1 MTMTASHHAADCG
14 WQFEQYP
21 HECDCGVYEGK
32 LGRINIDR
40 QLFEAMFATLQRK
53 GHVFDHYANLH
64 ADKGTEDGN
73 RKALA
78 NRDHATDIKKI
89 TDRVT
94 EVRKAGHRTMYLEML
109 DVAYE
114 AVRANGKKP
123 VAFVMTPDFAR
134 LVMEDFRKVYGAGFV
149 EGGTLVAGSSYRG
162 CDLVKVSEQHWH
174 SALICCSEDS
184 PILKL
189 AMQMRKDG

>member
-1 MTMTASHHAADCG
+1 MSMSANDHAPDCG

-40 QLFEAMFATLQRK
+40 QLFEALVATVYRK
-53 GHVFDHYANLH
+53 SHVFYSYAGLH
-64 ADKGTEDGN
+64 SDKKTEDGD
-73 RKALA
+73 RKAAANLA
-78 NRDHATDIKKI
+78 HWEDCEKIIK
-89 TDRVT
+89 RVA

-109 DVAYE
+109 DVAYD
-114 AVRANGKKP
+114 AVREGGKKP

-134 LVMEDFRKVYGAGFV
+134 LVMEDFRKVYGDGFV

-162 CDLVKVSEQHWH
+162 CNIVKVPEQHWH

-189 AMQMRKDG
+189 AIQMRKDG